1 MTIFVILDSQL
12 TNNKNEKADKINNYG
27 VYFAFGNITE
37 VVIIDEVENELGL
50 ASLDHFQNSVL
61 L

>member
-27 VYFAFGNITE
+27 VYFVFSNITE
-37 VVIIDEVENELGL
+37 VVIIDEVEIELGL